1 MMVNNLILK
10 KKLVYIII
18 LKDFKY
24 YIIINNNGVKTMGR
38 KKILFGSIFVLALIL
53 LMPSIPA
60 VQQKTIEDR
69 IKHNLQEKLNLNN
82 LEEMNDVKG
91 LIEVIH
97 NKEDLPDNFPI
108 GFLAILIML
117 ILSVIGLF
125 FAILVVIAFIMMFYS

>member
-1 MMVNNLILK
+1 
-10 KKLVYIII
+10 
-18 LKDFKY
+18 
-24 YIIINNNGVKTMGR
+24 
-38 KKILFGSIFVLALIL
+38 
-53 LMPSIPA
+53 MPSIPA

-69 IKHNLQEKLNLNN
+69 IKHDLQEKLNLNN

-108 GFLAILIML
+108 GFLAVLIIIFLL
-117 ILSVIGLF
+117 IFGIS